1 MMTNPQTIASSPIHD
16 FGIRAW
22 VWMTHHKKTSF
33 LLVFA
38 AVCTISQLV
47 LISPAW
53 GSTVYGLPTEDLEDS
68 HGVPI
73 SRYTNLPFDEGGVTS
88 PVRAGRYMIASLLW
102 TIYSFPVIAMIVMTD
117 WILSFGWL
125 EWIAAPVTALI
136 DAIDSVLSGMGI
148 VVVGALVAAL
158 VIAIGLLR
166 GRMGRSMGEL
176 GIVIVMFGVIA
187 TSMASPDEWITG
199 DDGWINQSADF
210 GSGIG
215 EEMTSGDEPPAQG
228 GSDESGSDSI
238 VSGDLMDMVL
248 REPMLSMS
256 FGSNLADLDNCED
269 VWNDNASDP
278 ENSTED
284 LRNEVTSCHDA
295 AENANE
301 TSDFTFIGFFIMGGV
316 TATGVLFLLGVALVF
331 LIKEVVMAL
340 FGAVNTVVKSYF
352 ALFPGGARYAFFNAL
367 MQTIVSVVMVGV
379 YVWALMAYLWV
390 IDLIS
395 AFLPVL
401 MGQAAL
407 LFGVVIIVMA
417 ITFIMMKIQ
426 GKKVGQSIARALGRG
441 GLSGT
446 EGQQGQPSRLGSA
459 SRHAAQGARNAYQ
472 RTRMMRA
479 ATTSTKVGTAAA
491 TGGGSAAV
499 AGSMAA
505 KRVGTNLAAKQA
517 TKSAMMNAT
526 KPSASNPSA
535 AKGGHRAAPAAG
547 ERVGK
552 PGKFNATRSAGAT
565 PTASPSTVAS
575 SGQGFSTTAP
585 TMGVNETPAGP
596 VSNLP
601 PAGAPRSGF
610 SRGQVEADPAAMGST
625 PELDRAQPHQGAGGG
640 HLQASSSAATGT
652 AGSPAARPTTLPPGR
667 YGNVWVHKDGT
678 ATTMLEGQAES
689 APSKKKLDKAWMIAS
704 PDVPTARSQRTG
716 WATPGG
722 GMRQTGPRTG
732 GPRQPQAT
740 SATATKTK
748 GTRQSPRVAE
758 RTSRPMEQ
766 SASQNAR
773 GTDRRRASTE
783 KLQTAQR
790 QPEQAIQ
797 QRAGQS
803 AQSSPQQPPTSA
815 NGRSRQAPET
825 PRQPISEKH
834 TPQSRVRRAID
845 EQRES

>member
-1 MMTNPQTIASSPIHD
+1 MMSNPQTIAASPVRD

-22 VWMTHHKKTSF
+22 VWMIHHKKTSF

-68 HGVPI
+68 HGVPV

-102 TIYSFPVIAMIVMTD
+102 TLYSFPVIAMIVMTD

-136 DAIDSVLSGMGI
+136 SAIDSVLSGMGI

-158 VIAIGLLR
+158 VVAIGILR

-187 TSMASPDEWITG
+187 TSIASPDEWITG

-210 GSGIG
+210 GSGIAD
-215 EEMTSGDEPPAQG
+215 EMTSGEGGGDET
-228 GSDESGSDSI
+228 SGDSI
-238 VSGDLMDMVL
+238 VSGELIDMVL

-256 FGSNLADLDNCED
+256 FGSNLANLDNCED

-278 ENSTED
+278 ENSTDD
-284 LRNEVTSCHDA
+284 LRDEVTSCHDA
-295 AENANE
+295 AEGANE
-301 TSDFTFIGFFIMGGV
+301 TSDFIFIGFFIMGGV
-316 TATGVLFLLGVALVF
+316 TAVGVLFLLGVALVF
-331 LIKEVVMAL
+331 LIKEVVMAF

-379 YVWALMAYLWV
+379 YVWAMMAYLWV

-395 AFLPVL
+395 AFLPAL
-401 MGQAAL
+401 MGPAAL
-407 LFGVVIIVMA
+407 LFGVVVIVMA

-426 GKKVGQSIARALGRG
+426 GKKVGESIARALGRG
-441 GLSGT
+441 GLSGS
-446 EGQQGQPSRLGSA
+446 EGQQGKPSRLGSA
-459 SRHAAQGARNAYQ
+459 SRHAGQSARNAYQ

-479 ATTSTKVGTAAA
+479 ATTATRVGTAAA
-491 TGGGSAAV
+491 TGGTSAAV

-526 KPSASNPSA
+526 KPLASNPAA
-535 AKGGHRAAPAAG
+535 AKGGHRAGQSARG
-547 ERVGK
+547 SVGK

-565 PTASPSTVAS
+565 SAAATPTVAS

-585 TMGVNETPAGP
+585 TMGVNEAPAGP

-601 PAGAPRSGF
+601 PAGATRSGL
-610 SRGQVEADPAAMGST
+610 SNGQVEAGAAAMGPK
-625 PELDRAQPHQGAGGG
+625 PELERARPHQGPGGG
-640 HLQASSSAATGT
+640 HFQPASSATTGT
-652 AGSPAARPTTLPPGR
+652 SDSPAARPTTLPPGR

-689 APSKKKLDKAWMIAS
+689 APSKSKLDKAWVVAS
-704 PDVPTARSQRTG
+704 PDVPTARSQRAG

-722 GMRQTGPRTG
+722 GVRQTGPRTG
-732 GPRQPQAT
+732 APRQPQGTPAT
-740 SATATKTK
+740 STKTK

-758 RTSRPMEQ
+758 RTSLPVEQPASQ
-766 SASQNAR
+766 SAAK
-773 GTDRRRASTE
+773 GKAADRRRASTE

-790 QPEQAIQ
+790 QREQAVQ

-803 AQSSPQQPPTSA
+803 AQGPPRQQQAST
-815 NGRSRQAPET
+815 NGRTPQATDT
-825 PRQPISEKH
+825 PSQQKSEKQ

-845 EQRES
+845 EQRGA